1 MDLRSSIDLNAIAK
15 LLPEESLKDP
25 KDGQEA
31 GPKDKDLI
39 PEELQES
46 TETLHYLVCNGLN
59 VGFELWGK
67 TLLTPQQIKMLVKP
81 LNSIET
87 RYLIPVFG
95 EKLAQYSPFAE
106 LGFALTLIL
115 VQKAKEPPAK
125 KEPEK
130 SDEPE
135 KAEPAGSVLPQ

>member
-1 MDLRSSIDLNAIAK
+1 M
-15 LLPEESLKDP
+15 
-25 KDGQEA
+25 
-31 GPKDKDLI
+31 DKDLAH
-39 PEELQES
+39 EEIQES

-81 LNSIET
+81 LNSIEA
-87 RYLIPVFG
+87 RYLLPVFG

-115 VQKAKEPPAK
+115 VQKSKEPSAK
-125 KEPEK
+125 KEPV
-130 SDEPE
+130 
-135 KAEPAGSVLPQ
+135 KAEEQPAGGAPAQ